1 MRTTQEIREEF
12 LKYFEEQGHRR
23 LPSSSLIPA
32 EDPTLMFV
40 NAGMVQFKNVFL
52 GLEKREY
59 DRAATAQKCLR
70 ISGKHNDFEAV
81 GRTPRHHTFFE
92 MLGNFSF
99 GDYFKRDAISFAWE
113 FITEVLKIPQEKLWV
128 TIYKEDDEAGE
139 LWLQETALPKE
150 RLVKLGEK
158 DNFWSMGDIGP
169 CGPCTEIHYDRG
181 EAYSCG
187 ENCGLGHC
195 ECDRYTEIWNLVFM
209 QYNRDET
216 GKLTPLPKPSVDTG
230 MGLERIAA
238 VLQGVDSNYETDL
251 FKPLIGKVEERA
263 GIPYDKG
270 DPGFPFRVI
279 ADHIRSSSFLIADG
293 VLPGN
298 EGRGYILRRII
309 RRAVRYGRTLGLEKP
324 FLHELVDTLEGL
336 MGSAY
341 PELTEK
347 KDFIIKVLRVEEERF
362 LETLSEGLQL
372 TESILLEMKNQGR
385 TIMKGEE
392 AFQLYD
398 TYGFPVE
405 LTEDV
410 LKEHGCTL
418 DSKGFREAMEAQ
430 RELTRIKS
438 AKNEFRQSMSLSRE
452 FIKLQDTSFLGY
464 DTMAAQG
471 KIIGIF
477 TVEGIPLDVLPAD
490 ETGILITDQTPFYGE
505 SGGQIGDQGWLLW
518 EEKPMA
524 RVEDARK
531 SAEGRIYHI
540 VTAMKDIRN
549 GQPVLLQI
557 EEERRRAIMRNHSAT
572 HLLHRALHQVLGEH
586 ATQKGSYVDDHYLR
600 FDFSHY
606 ELLTEE
612 ELVRIEDAVN
622 RYILSAAPVM
632 TQNLPVSEAK
642 KLGAMMIFGEKY
654 GDTVRVVEMG
664 EISKEFCGGTHVSN
678 TSQIGSFRILGESS
692 IGAGLRRIEAVT
704 GLEVLRLAREKDS
717 RLKDLSQVL
726 KVPARELLPKAEQL
740 VKELK
745 ELKDEKQKLSQ
756 EAAKAQAG
764 QAAEK
769 IRVIQGIPCI
779 VESFDGKSME
789 ELRDLADLYRDK
801 CGSVLVVLGSREGAK
816 ASLLAAATKDLV
828 AKGIHAGNIIRAIAP
843 LVAGGGGGR
852 AEMAQ
857 AGGKDPK
864 GLEKALDQV
873 ENLIESIPGTG
884 KMEV

>member
-59 DRAATAQKCLR
+59 DRATTSQKCLR

-99 GDYFKRDAISFAWE
+99 GDYFKRDAIIFAWQ
-113 FITEVLKIPQEKLWV
+113 FITEVLEIPQDKLWV

-139 LWLQETALPKE
+139 LWLQETDLPRE

-181 EAYSCG
+181 EDYSCG

-195 ECDRYTEIWNLVFM
+195 ECDRFTEIWNLVFM
-209 QYNRDET
+209 QYNRDEA
-216 GKLTPLPKPSVDTG
+216 GRLTPLPKPSVDTG

-251 FKPLIGKVEERA
+251 FKPLIRKVEERS
-263 GIPYDKG
+263 GMSYDKG
-270 DPGFPFRVI
+270 DSGFPFRVI

-324 FLHELVDTLEGL
+324 FLHELVETLENL

-341 PELTEK
+341 PELIEK

-372 TESILLEMKNQGR
+372 TESILREMQSQGR
-385 TIMKGEE
+385 TVMKGEE
-392 AFQLYD
+392 AFLLYD

-410 LKEHGCTL
+410 LMEHGCTL
-418 DSKGFREAMEAQ
+418 DAKGFREAMEAQ

-438 AKNEFRQSMSLSRE
+438 AKNDFRQSMSLSRE

-464 DTMAAQG
+464 EAMAVQAE
-471 KIIGIF
+471 IIGIF
-477 TVEGIPLDVLPAD
+477 TMEGVPLEVLPA
-490 ETGILITDQTPFYGE
+490 EESGIVITDRTPFYGE
-505 SGGQIGDQGWLLW
+505 SGGQIGDQGWLMADGIPL
-518 EEKPMA
+518 A

-531 SAEGRIYHI
+531 SAEGRIYHL
-540 VTAMKDIRN
+540 VKATQEIRK
-549 GQPVLLQI
+549 GQEVLLQI

-586 ATQKGSYVDDHYLR
+586 ATQKGSYVDAHYLR

-606 ELLTEE
+606 ELLTED
-612 ELVRIEDAVN
+612 ELIRIEDAVN
-622 RYILSAAPVM
+622 GFILSAAPVM

-704 GLEVLRLAREKDS
+704 GLEVLHLSREKDN
-717 RLKDLSQVL
+717 RLRELSQVL
-726 KVPARELLPKAEQL
+726 KVPLRELLPKAEHL
-740 VKELK
+740 LKELK
-745 ELKDEKQKLSQ
+745 ELREEKQKLSL

-764 QAAEK
+764 QAADK
-769 IRVIQGIPCI
+769 IRMIRGIPCI
-779 VESFDGKSME
+779 VEGFEGKSME
-789 ELRDLADLYRDK
+789 ELRELADLYRDK
-801 CGSVLVVLGSREGAK
+801 SGSVLVVLGSREGSK

-828 AKGIHAGNIIRAIAP
+828 AQGIHAGNIIRFIAP

-852 AEMAQ
+852 ADMAQ
-857 AGGKDPK
+857 AGGKDPE
-864 GLEKALDQV
+864 GLEKALGQV
-873 ENLIESIPGTG
+873 INLIESIPETG

>member
-59 DRAATAQKCLR
+59 DRATTSQKCLR

-99 GDYFKRDAISFAWE
+99 GDYFKRDAIIFAWQ
-113 FITEVLKIPQEKLWV
+113 FITEVLEIPQDKLWV

-139 LWLQETALPKE
+139 LWLQETDLPRE

-181 EAYSCG
+181 EDYSCG

-195 ECDRYTEIWNLVFM
+195 ECDRFTEIWNLVFM
-209 QYNRDET
+209 QYNRDEA
-216 GKLTPLPKPSVDTG
+216 GRLTPLPKPSVDTG

-251 FKPLIGKVEERA
+251 FKPLIRKVEERS
-263 GIPYDKG
+263 GMSYDKG
-270 DPGFPFRVI
+270 DSGFPFRVI

-324 FLHELVDTLEGL
+324 FLHELVETLENL

-341 PELTEK
+341 PELIEK

-372 TESILLEMKNQGR
+372 TESILREMQSQGR
-385 TIMKGEE
+385 TVMTGEE
-392 AFQLYD
+392 
-398 TYGFPVE
+398 
-405 LTEDV
+405 
-410 LKEHGCTL
+410 TL
-418 DSKGFREAMEAQ
+418 DAKGFREAMEAQ

-438 AKNEFRQSMSLSRE
+438 AKNDFRQSMSLSRE

-464 DTMAAQG
+464 EAMAVQAE
-471 KIIGIF
+471 IIGIF
-477 TVEGIPLDVLPAD
+477 TMEGVPLEVLPA
-490 ETGILITDQTPFYGE
+490 EESGIVITDRTPFYGE
-505 SGGQIGDQGWLLW
+505 SGGQIGDQGWLMADGIPL
-518 EEKPMA
+518 A

-531 SAEGRIYHI
+531 SAEGRIYHL
-540 VTAMKDIRN
+540 VKATQEIRK
-549 GQPVLLQI
+549 GQEVLLQI

-586 ATQKGSYVDDHYLR
+586 ATQKGSYVDAHYLR

-606 ELLTEE
+606 ELLTED
-612 ELVRIEDAVN
+612 ELIRIEDAVN
-622 RYILSAAPVM
+622 GFILSAAPVM

-704 GLEVLRLAREKDS
+704 GLEVLHLSREKDN
-717 RLKDLSQVL
+717 RLRELSQVL
-726 KVPARELLPKAEQL
+726 KVPLRELLPKAEHL
-740 VKELK
+740 LKELK
-745 ELKDEKQKLSQ
+745 ELREEKQKLSL

-764 QAAEK
+764 QAADK
-769 IRVIQGIPCI
+769 IRMIRGIPCI
-779 VESFDGKSME
+779 VEGFEGKSME
-789 ELRDLADLYRDK
+789 ELRELADLYRDK
-801 CGSVLVVLGSREGAK
+801 SGSVLVVLGSREGSK

-828 AKGIHAGNIIRAIAP
+828 AQGIHAGNIIRSIAP

-852 AEMAQ
+852 ADMAQ
-857 AGGKDPK
+857 AGGKDPE
-864 GLEKALDQV
+864 GLEKALGQV
-873 ENLIESIPGTG
+873 INLIESIPETG